1 MGNFGEIFFFESL
14 PPLFSVFSF
23 SGFQLFSSF
32 PVFFLLAFST
42 FQLICV
48 TVARFFAMTATTTTR
63 MWTCAL
69 RRTHRAMTMTRA
81 SSCFPS
87 FSSSSSTS
95 PPPWRRYYPR
105 TNKSAFSRHVQ
116 RFKLEKTTPPLLDDD
131 DYDYDCD
138 DNIARNRANRAE
150 TIVNYA
156 LESGKDIVVVDVGC
170 GHGQMSLL
178 LYSLGVKTV
187 IGIDKSENE
196 VKYAKDCLKIFL
208 ENAIEE
214 EQRTKN
220 RIEFRLGDG
229 LDGVMEENLDVVIL
243 AGMGTKLIRK
253 IISGGERNSSIHT
266 LVLNPPAGELVE
278 FREWLWRNEWCIE
291 KESLVVEN
299 ANAHVILKCTKKKKT
314 TSKEE
319 KLSVLDLWLGKLQEE
334 RKSSNVKA
342 YAINRRDYAKER
354 MDVLERLKGEGR
366 LRDDRELEHYRKA
379 HIALASWLEEKI

>member
-1 MGNFGEIFFFESL
+1 M
-14 PPLFSVFSF
+14 
-23 SGFQLFSSF
+23 
-32 PVFFLLAFST
+32 
-42 FQLICV
+42 
-48 TVARFFAMTATTTTR
+48 
-63 MWTCAL
+63 
-69 RRTHRAMTMTRA
+69 
-81 SSCFPS
+81 
-87 FSSSSSTS
+87 
-95 PPPWRRYYPR
+95 
-105 TNKSAFSRHVQ
+105 Q
-116 RFKLEKTTPPLLDDD
+116 RFKLERTTPPVLDDD
-131 DYDYDCD
+131 DYDYD
-138 DNIARNRANRAE
+138 RANRAE

-314 TSKEE
+314 TSEEE

-334 RKSSNVKA
+334 RKSPNVKA

>member
-1 MGNFGEIFFFESL
+1 
-14 PPLFSVFSF
+14 
-23 SGFQLFSSF
+23 
-32 PVFFLLAFST
+32 
-42 FQLICV
+42 
-48 TVARFFAMTATTTTR
+48 
-63 MWTCAL
+63 
-69 RRTHRAMTMTRA
+69 MTMTRA

-131 DYDYDCD
+131 DYDCD

-314 TSKEE
+314 TSEEE

-334 RKSSNVKA
+334 RKSPNVKA

-354 MDVLERLKGEGR
+354 MDVLERLKSEGR

>member
-1 MGNFGEIFFFESL
+1 
-14 PPLFSVFSF
+14 
-23 SGFQLFSSF
+23 
-32 PVFFLLAFST
+32 
-42 FQLICV
+42 V
-48 TVARFFAMTATTTTR
+48 TVVRFFAAMTATTTTR
-63 MWTCAL
+63 MWTRAL
-69 RRTHRAMTMTRA
+69 RRTHRAMTRA

-187 IGIDKSENE
+187 IGIDRSENE

-214 EQRTKN
+214 GQRTKN

-253 IISGGERNSSIHT
+253 IISGGERKSSIHT

-314 TSKEE
+314 TSEEE

-354 MDVLERLKGEGR
+354 IDVLERLKGEGR